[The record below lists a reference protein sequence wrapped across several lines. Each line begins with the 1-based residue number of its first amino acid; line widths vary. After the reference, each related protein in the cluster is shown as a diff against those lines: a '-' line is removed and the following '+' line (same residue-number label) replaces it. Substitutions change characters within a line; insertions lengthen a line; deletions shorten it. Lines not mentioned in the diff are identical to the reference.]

1 MKIAA
6 ETIHT
11 HRDCLCL
18 VSSSNIYKLSKT
30 ARAPLIVKAEV
41 LHVRVRD
48 VDVCIFEIKVMSI
61 FYQRHFQK
69 NVSEAQTWQMGI
81 EPATLILISGE
92 TLQSL
97 IYQDS
102 DGREKTDVYW
112 FVRATDILL
121 IQLSRYVHVY
131 FFNRFRFPSGARL
144 LWHIFLGLL

>member
-6 ETIHT
+6 ETIPT
-11 HRDCLCL
+11 HRDYLCL

-30 ARAPLIVKAEV
+30 RAPLILKAEV

-48 VDVCIFEIKVMSI
+48 SMFVFLKLKWCQPFC
-61 FYQRHFQK
+61 QRHFQK
-69 NVSEAQTWQMGI
+69 NVSKPQTWQMGI

-144 LWHIFLGLL
+144 LWHIFLGFL